1 MAPNAQAAAFAIRD
15 IYTTGFRNLQLDV
28 QQRLFAGLAGE
39 IRDLGSTY
47 LPVLHSGLGG
57 VADELNLA
65 ARGIADWAKSSATVR
80 DTSTLF
86 DAVRNTLH
94 ELAPAVVNVAQGILD
109 IGTVGSRDLPGLAA
123 QATNLTARFRDFMDQ
138 ARQSGQLGE
147 FIQTGIDKLEQLGR
161 IAGNAGGILVSI
173 FHASVASGADFLSTI
188 ERITAGV
195 NNFLRSGEG
204 QSILTS
210 VFREINATVDALE
223 PGVAALAKAAAEVL
237 SQLAQAG
244 ILHTAAEAL
253 SALAI
258 SVAPLVGDLGT
269 LAATILPPVLSLL
282 RDIAPVL
289 GPVAAG
295 FLAASLASKGLDTVR
310 ATLTGLAGRLSEAAL
325 NAGVFTEK
333 VTGSAAAGERLALA
347 GSSLATGLGVLGVAL
362 PVVAVAAAGVVLAYD
377 QMRNKSDELAQSV
390 VSGQMRWVRPSLSS
404 RSAFRPRTWSCRR
417 CRGRGM
423 PPGRPSAS

>member
-1 MAPNAQAAAFAIRD
+1 MSGALGVVPAVAFGAGAALAALKLGTTGFDDALKELNKGDLGKFNADVAKMAPNAQAAAFAIRD

-86 DAVRNTLH
+86 DAVRSTMH

-173 FHASVASGADFLSTI
+173 FRASVASGADFLSTI

-237 SQLAQAG
+237 RSSRRPASC
-244 ILHTAAEAL
+244 T
-253 SALAI
+253 
-258 SVAPLVGDLGT
+258 
-269 LAATILPPVLSLL
+269 PP
-282 RDIAPVL
+282 R
-289 GPVAAG
+289 
-295 FLAASLASKGLDTVR
+295 
-310 ATLTGLAGRLSEAAL
+310 
-325 NAGVFTEK
+325 
-333 VTGSAAAGERLALA
+333 
-347 GSSLATGLGVLGVAL
+347 
-362 PVVAVAAAGVVLAYD
+362 
-377 QMRNKSDELAQSV
+377 
-390 VSGQMRWVRPSLSS
+390 RPSARWPSPSRRSS
-404 RSAFRPRTWSCRR
+404 ATSAPWPRRSCRR
-417 CRGRGM
+417 CCPCSATSPPCSAPLRPDSWPPVWRPRASTRCGR
-423 PPGRPSAS
+423 R